1 MSVKV
6 RVPSLVQLKVTG
18 GQETIEVAAHTPL
31 ESLRALESQF
41 PQVGKW
47 LYDERGNVRPQ
58 VWVFV
63 NGEKVNPEDLS
74 RILEDGDEVAF
85 LFAISGG

>member
-6 RVPSLVQLKVTG
+6 RVPSLLQLKLTG
-18 GQETIEVAAHTPL
+18 GQETFEVAAHTPL
-31 ESLRALESQF
+31 ECLRALESQF
-41 PQVGKW
+41 PKMRKW
-47 LYDERGNVRPQ
+47 LYDEHGDVRPQ

-63 NGEKVNPEDLS
+63 NGEKVHPDELTRTLGD
-74 RILEDGDEVAF
+74 DDEVAF